1 MTDETPDREAM
12 VKLSL
17 MIPKSTAM
25 LLREVEDFLGP
36 EAGTS
41 AAGRWLLD
49 LGADIYRSHVACQ
62 CEAALR
68 TPRGDVDVLALQ
80 ISTRQLVVLQQ
91 LARDLRAGLTK
102 YGDAGEVIK
111 VGIVEA
117 AQVAIDNGLVAHEKH
132 MRAGTSDAA
141 TLAAGVEEITKA
153 LEAPREEPEGIVS

>member
-1 MTDETPDREAM
+1 MQTNAGEVEDRESM

-17 MIPKSTAM
+17 MIPKSMAM

-49 LGADIYRSHVACQ
+49 LGADIYRSHAACE

-68 TPRGDVDVLALQ
+68 VPRGEDVVLALRL
-80 ISTRQLVVLQQ
+80 STRQLVVLQA

-102 YGDAGEVIK
+102 YGDVSAVIK
-111 VGIVEA
+111 VGVLEA
-117 AQVAIDNGLVAHEKH
+117 AQVAIDNGLLVHEKH
-132 MRAGTSDAA
+132 MREGNEDAA
-141 TLAAGVEEITKA
+141 AA
-153 LEAPREEPEGIVS
+153 EGIVR